1 MDKFWEMVDEFES
14 MPNSKGNFRKKI
26 FEIIFFFLCPLSSF
40 IWLRDYIKYFM
51 GEDDSIERMN
61 KFIVELGI
69 DGIEKLRKNESN
81 VREREINLSKLEQ
94 FLDLPFYSHWK
105 ASIKLENKR

>member
-1 MDKFWEMVDEFES
+1 M
-14 MPNSKGNFRKKI
+14 NSNLCLILKVFSKKKYLKI
-26 FEIIFFFLCPLSSF
+26 CNLFPFLCPLSSF
-40 IWLRDYIKYFM
+40 IWIRDYIKYFM

-69 DGIEKLRKNESN
+69 DGIEKLKKNESN
-81 VREREINLSKLEQ
+81 VEEKQINLSKLEQ

-105 ASIKLENKR
+105 ASIKLQNR